1 MQTAVVRTAT
11 GYLVGL
17 LATLLASANIE
28 VSDEFNG
35 DLTLVVSFLVGTL
48 YYVIVKALEKKW
60 PKIGWLL
67 GSPNAPVYPTRSD
80 VEAAKAIA
88 VAASTLTPEVVE
100 PEEGDPVEDE
110 IETTD

>member
-1 MQTAVVRTAT
+1 MQTAVVRTVT

-17 LATLLASANIE
+17 IVALLASLKIE
-28 VSDEFNG
+28 VSDEFKTM
-35 DLTLVVSFLVGTL
+35 LIAAVSFIVGTA

-60 PKIGWLL
+60 PKIGWLI
-67 GSPNAPVYPTRSD
+67 GSPNAPVYPTRND
-80 VEAAKAIA
+80 AEASKAIDVA
-88 VAASTLTPEVVE
+88 VGTLTPEVVE